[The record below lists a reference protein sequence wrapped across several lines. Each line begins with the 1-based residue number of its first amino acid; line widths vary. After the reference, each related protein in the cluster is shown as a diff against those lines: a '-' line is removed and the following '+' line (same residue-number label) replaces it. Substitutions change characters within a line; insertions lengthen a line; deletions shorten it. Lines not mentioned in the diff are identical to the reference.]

1 MFKLRT
7 SSTWKLFLLLG
18 LALALALPAYAQVET
33 STFAGTVEDPTGA
46 VVPGATVT
54 ITNQGTNRSVTYQT
68 DASGTYRVVGLQPGP
83 YSVKVEAKGFK
94 AVVTRDVELT
104 VGTVQRVD
112 FKLELGQETQ
122 TITVEAAAPLVN
134 TEEGRLSSTVTSQQT
149 AALPLNGRNVFD
161 LIMLAPGAVNV
172 NGVMFEQGAGVVVNG
187 VRENFNGFVM
197 DGVSNKG
204 LSGGFITQPNADVV
218 QEFQVNTLNMSAQ
231 YGNSAGAVTNLVTKS
246 GSNAFHGTAYEF
258 VRNDVFDATDF
269 FTNKGRGECLPSAT
283 TPEEL
288 AACPS
293 KNPLRFNQFGVTAGG
308 PIRKDKTFFFA
319 SFQGERTI
327 TSAAPVPVVVESA
340 AWRNAV
346 VSALP
351 NSVAALLYSNFP
363 GPGGPTLATV
373 DEYVA
378 GMYGD
383 FGTLVCP
390 DNFSSGIGASFQT
403 LFGVTAAEAAAC
415 STPITVGQ
423 SAAQIANRALPFQQS
438 AVAIYGTQAIG
449 NLFNGNEW
457 SARIDH
463 NLSEKDRLYGKY
475 YSVRTSDRFGPS
487 NTSSMRGF
495 TNPTVGHYPN
505 FSLSW
510 SHIFSPSVI
519 NELKLGY
526 TRSSLDIDVSADQT
540 GVPSIGFGSG
550 DVGFG
555 AYNGYPQFFHENIYT
570 YSDMVSINK
579 GKHALKIGGDV
590 RRNIENSEFNVA
602 RPSYYFFD
610 QLFLAA
616 DAPAEQIAGVDPGI
630 VTGRPAELS
639 TNNRAWRNVEF
650 GFFVQD
656 DWKVAR
662 NFTLNLGL
670 RYDLYKRHTE
680 KFGRVTDFILGPG
693 NNITE
698 RIRSANVPGYGP
710 GCDTPE
716 QIAQAQIAGVC
727 GPGGFAT
734 AKSLGSAD
742 HNNWGPRL
750 GFAWDPFGSGK
761 TSLRGGFGVSYEG
774 TLYNP
779 LSNSRWNLPYYSFN
793 IADNFLFGDVSNVI
807 YGPTTRDVNGNLI
820 PSGEAPSYTGAP
832 TNPGQGVGAQAV
844 GNLTGWD
851 YTNSNLAYLTAIVDP
866 GGLRD
871 PYVYSFF
878 LGIQRELT
886 SGLGIEVNYVG
897 SAGHKLF
904 RAAQVNA
911 NRGGRLPIWGSCQD
925 TYISGGDTTV
935 CSNMSDLNG
944 VGRTNP
950 NYGTLRFWENAVN
963 SNYNSLQ
970 FSLTQKMK
978 HGLAFNLNYTWGHSI
993 DGGSDWHSGATS
1005 ANGAAAGDA
1014 YNLDLS
1020 QPGLDR
1026 GHSTFDFRHRLVF
1039 NYLWELPWMKS
1050 QQGVAGHILGGWQLN
1065 GIWSF
1070 QSGAHW
1076 TPYDSRART
1085 LRCFIGGVNSYSAN
1099 SNGGATSCFADGG
1112 TIANTGGDYNL
1123 DTVAN
1128 DRPDAAGAN
1137 TVAANKDQYANGY
1150 FYNNSG
1156 GTRGIDSGF
1165 FSTPCLGCNGTLA
1178 RNTFVGPAMF
1188 VADLSVLKNIKL
1200 TEKVSMQFRS
1210 EFFNAFN
1217 RTNFYPPSSST
1228 GANYA
1233 NRIQSPIFGAS
1244 AGTFDPRQI
1253 QFALK
1258 LLW

>member
-1 MFKLRT
+1 MLNLR
-7 SSTWKLFLLLG
+7 SSPLWKLLLLLSVFLAFG
-18 LALALALPAYAQVET
+18 LVVNAQE
-33 STFAGTVEDPTGA
+33 AGIIAGVVEDPSGA
-46 VVPGATVT
+46 VIPNATVT
-54 ITNQGTNRSVTYQT
+54 VTNQGTNVSTTLVTGS
-68 DASGTYRVVGLQPGP
+68 AGRYRAEPLIPGL
-83 YSVKVEAKGFK
+83 YSVKVEAKGFRTL
-94 AVVTRDVELT
+94 VQREVQVT
-104 VGTVQRVD
+104 VGSTIRVD
-112 FKLELGQETQ
+112 AKMELGQEIQ
-122 TITVEAAAPLVN
+122 TITVEATAPLVS
-134 TEEGRLSSTVTSQQT
+134 TEEGRLSSIVTGQQI
-149 AALPLNGRNVFD
+149 ANLGLNGRNVFD
-161 LIMLAPGAVNV
+161 LIQLAPGAVNV
-172 NGVMFEQGAGVVVNG
+172 SGVMFEAGAGVVVNG
-187 VRENFNGFVM
+187 VRENFNGFIM

-204 LSGGFITQPNADVV
+204 LSGGFITQPNADTV

-246 GSNAFHGTAYEF
+246 GTNAFHGTAYEY

-288 AACPS
+288 ATCPS
-293 KNPLRFNQFGVTAGG
+293 KSPLRFNQFGVTAGG

-319 SFQGERTI
+319 SFQGDRTI

-346 VSALP
+346 VGALP
-351 NSVAALLYSNFP
+351 NSVAALLYRDFP
-363 GPGGPTLATV
+363 APSGPTLSTV
-373 DEYVA
+373 DGFV
-378 GMYGD
+378 GDTYGD

-390 DNFSSGIGASFQT
+390 DNFSSGIATSFQT
-403 LFGVTAAEAAAC
+403 LFGVTAAEAAGCA
-415 STPITVGQ
+415 TPITVGQ
-423 SAAQIANRALPFQQS
+423 SATQLANRTLPFQQS
-438 AVAIYGTQAIG
+438 TVAIFGTQAIG
-449 NLFNGNEW
+449 NLFNGNQW
-457 SARIDH
+457 SARVDH
-463 NLSEKDRLYGKY
+463 NLSDKDRIFGKFY
-475 YSVRTSDRFGPS
+475 YQHTADRYGPS
-487 NTSSMRGF
+487 NTSNLRGF
-495 TNPTVGHYPN
+495 KNPTSNDFPN

-510 SHIFSPSVI
+510 SHIFSPTVI
-519 NELKLGY
+519 NELKVGY
-526 TRSSLDIDVSADQT
+526 ARNSTNIGVPPEQA

-550 DVGFG
+550 EIGFG
-555 AYNGYPQFFHENIYT
+555 AYNGYPQFFHENIYS
-570 YSDMVSINK
+570 YSDMVAINK
-579 GKHALKIGGDV
+579 GKHAIKIGADI

-616 DAPAEQIAGVDPGI
+616 DAPAEQVAGVDPGI
-630 VTGRPAELS
+630 LSGTPAELA

-656 DWKVAR
+656 DWKVTR
-662 NFTLNLGL
+662 NLTLNLGL

-680 KFGRVTDFILGPG
+680 KFGRVTDFILGSG
-693 NNITE
+693 DNITE
-698 RIRSANVPGYGP
+698 RVRSANTPAGDP

-716 QIAQAQIAGVC
+716 QILQAQIAGVC
-727 GPGGFAT
+727 GPGGFA
-734 AKSLGSAD
+734 AVKSLGSAD
-742 HNNWGPRL
+742 HNNFGPRL

-761 TSLRGGFGVSYEG
+761 TALRGGFGVAYEG

-793 IADNFLFGDVSNVI
+793 IADNFLFGDVSNTI
-807 YGPTTRDVNGNLI
+807 YGPTTRDGSGNLI

-851 YTNSNLAYLTAIVDP
+851 YTNSNLAYYTAIVDP

-871 PYVYSFF
+871 PYIYSYF
-878 LGIQRELT
+878 LGVQRELT
-886 SGLGIEVNYVG
+886 STLGIEVNYVG

-935 CSNMSDLNG
+935 CSNMSAVNG

-950 NYGTLRFWENAVN
+950 NYGTLRFWENSVN
-963 SNYNSLQ
+963 SNYHSLQ

-1014 YNLDLS
+1014 YNLDVS

-1039 NYLWELPWMKS
+1039 NYVWELPWMKS

-1070 QSGAHW
+1070 QTGAHW
-1076 TPYDSRART
+1076 TAYDSRART

-1099 SNGGATSCFADGG
+1099 SNGGATACFADGG
-1112 TIANTGGDYNL
+1112 TIADTGGDYNL

-1128 DRPDAAGAN
+1128 DRPDVAGAN
-1137 TVAANKDQYANGY
+1137 TIAANNDQYANGY
-1150 FYNNSG
+1150 FYNNSN
-1156 GTRGIDSGF
+1156 GTSGIDSGF
-1165 FSTPCLGCNGTLA
+1165 FSTPCLGCNGSLA
-1178 RNTFVGPAMF
+1178 RNTFVGPGMF

-1200 TEKVSMQFRS
+1200 SEQVSLQFRS

-1233 NRIQSPIFGAS
+1233 NRIQNPIFGAS
-1244 AGTFDPRQI
+1244 AGTFDPREI

-1258 LLW
+1258 LIW